1 MLGRKQSLL
10 DILNSIIY
18 VVLAGNNFLHLA
30 TKRKEEEIG
39 PENVAILF
47 FFRTT
52 TKEGEKPTACHS
64 ITCSPPPNFSMIKQI
79 QAAAVD
85 SAKLVS
91 CQMGLMKET
100 TLNRSLPSH

>member
-47 FFRTT
+47 FLGHLP
-52 TKEGEKPTACHS
+52 KKVK
-64 ITCSPPPNFSMIKQI
+64 SPQHATVLHTHLPQ
-79 QAAAVD
+79 
-85 SAKLVS
+85 
-91 CQMGLMKET
+91 T
-100 TLNRSLPSH
+100 SL